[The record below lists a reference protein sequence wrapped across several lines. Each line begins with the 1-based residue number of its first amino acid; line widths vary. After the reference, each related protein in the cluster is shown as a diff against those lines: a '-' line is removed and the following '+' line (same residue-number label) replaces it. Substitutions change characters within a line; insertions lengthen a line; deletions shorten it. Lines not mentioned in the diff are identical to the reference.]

1 MEYIDTQYNGY
12 PYSVNLK
19 TKGICCTSI
28 DGDKRPE
35 IFTDFEKIICAL
47 KRLYSNDLK
56 LYVISFVSKIGKF
69 NSVEKRKGIWGLST
83 KNSLFSGLSREYD
96 FFKDGKSM
104 LIGYA
109 SVEDKDIVNLFKI
122 NKPIIVLSQEQTIV
136 DMFSEGFS
144 AISSESKIKDKL
156 LEKGSIIIEALDL
169 GVDGRSLFLYAQQNN
184 ENFDCEKLKDVLAKI
199 G

>member
-12 PYSVNLK
+12 PYSVNIK

-28 DGDKRPE
+28 DSDKRPE

-47 KRLYSNDLK
+47 KRFYSNDFK

-83 KNSLFSGLSREYD
+83 KNSLFSCSSREYD
-96 FFKDGKSM
+96 FFEDGKSM

-109 SVEDKDIVNLFKI
+109 SVEDKDIENLFKI
-122 NKPIIVLSQEQTIV
+122 NNPIIILSQEQTIV

-156 LEKGSIIIEALDL
+156 LEKGSIIIETLDL

-184 ENFDCEKLKDVLAKI
+184 ENFDCEKLKDMLAKI
-199 G
+199 C